1 MKKLLFVSLIALSL
15 NASAQTEKGSW
26 MIGGELGNINLGFGK
41 STTDF
46 SIGVDPIGLYFI
58 TDNLGIG
65 GRIPIGIGVHS
76 TKDVSSITTFQIG
89 IAPTIRYY
97 FTEIGK
103 GKIFG
108 EAALDFLNTS
118 TSTKDKILN
127 TSSSSSNSATG
138 FSIGLGYNYFFN
150 PHVAL
155 EAGLR
160 YVNVSDDNAPY
171 NATNTFGGF
180 NENNINFNLGLNIF
194 FPQRAK
200 NSVKSLYKKKK

>member
-1 MKKLLFVSLIALSL
+1 MKKLLFVSLVALSL

-26 MIGGELGNINLGFGK
+26 MIGGNLGDINLGFGK

-46 SIGVDPIGLYFI
+46 SIGVEPIGLYFI

-76 TKDVSSITTFQIG
+76 IKDVGSASVFQIG
-89 IAPTIRYY
+89 VAPTVRYY
-97 FTEIGK
+97 FTEMGK

-108 EAALDFLNTS
+108 EAALDFLSQS
-118 TSTKDKILN
+118 TSIKDKILN
-127 TSSSSSNSATG
+127 TSSSSSASGTG

-150 PHVAL
+150 QHVAL

-160 YVNVSDDNAPY
+160 YVNVNDGNSSY
-171 NATNTFGGF
+171 NTTNTFGLF
-180 NENNINFNLGLNIF
+180 NENNINFNLGLQIF
-194 FPQRAK
+194 FPKHAK